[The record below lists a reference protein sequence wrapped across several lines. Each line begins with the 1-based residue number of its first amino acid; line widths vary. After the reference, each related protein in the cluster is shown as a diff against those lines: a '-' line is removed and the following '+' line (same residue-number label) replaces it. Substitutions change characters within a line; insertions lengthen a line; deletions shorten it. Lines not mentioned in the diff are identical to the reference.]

1 MHTSFLRHSRLAVA
15 LAATLA
21 CAAAGAR
28 PVPAGFEDLA
38 AGQTEQLD
46 VRLMGRSAGVWP
58 VFVTPDGVHLLDP
71 EPALEALGLSDEARA
86 VLVPALSTTLPRNGH
101 LACHNVTP
109 DIGCGYLAP
118 SDDPTSIGVIH
129 DEDEGVLH
137 LFPAR
142 QWLPSVSPERDR
154 YHRPNEAA
162 QNALLHQQMF
172 NVSGGSGYMSLSAM
186 GNGML
191 GVFRDAH
198 IGVDWNYNRQQRRG
212 HGSRDELLFNDV
224 YLRHDL
230 ARKHYVQVG
239 RMDRRN
245 LSSAEGGNFAF
256 GMLPLDR
263 FEGVRFGTTQAYLD
277 RAVIGQ
283 GSPLTVLLSRNA
295 RVDAY
300 DGERLLQSFYLDSG
314 INDLDTTRFPAGSYL
329 VNLRIFEDGVLV
341 RTEDAPF
348 SKSGATWD
356 ETSRQWFVQGG
367 RLITRDERDHRG
379 ALQAG
384 LRLPLHPN
392 LAMTLGSAIVDN
404 VAYGEL
410 RLEGR
415 KAFGTHEFTGS
426 SAMLRGDDGSRGLQ
440 QQASYRHR
448 VSGNVY
454 HQRMRGGACR
464 GSYINP
470 ESLGCSDALSAS
482 LSTPLAGGN
491 LYFGYTRRT
500 TYTLGREQNDLPWF
514 EGGLPPGALW
524 RPGDRQGQL
533 TRTLQANYSRSF
545 QWHGMSLATRTGVFT
560 QRTGASEGPRRDN
573 GVYVNLAVSR
583 VVRTPMTTRQ
593 DRVGLDL
600 QHGREEQPRAGYR
613 IGRTRRWEWGT
624 GYRELGGE
632 FNGRS
637 NGQNSASASVRQ
649 QDDYGATSA
658 TASHYRHRDQGE
670 TSYTA
675 THTSS
680 FALSRSGLY
689 WGSEYGIG
697 AGVAVKVDNPEDI
710 ELNGH
715 AAEVRVA
722 GARRQMLRFG
732 QRRLLPLSSYTLTR
746 TEVQDV
752 SAYDVAAAVR
762 VEGQGGGQSLFLPP
776 GKLWMMPI
784 ELDLTYT
791 FIGSAHDDEG
801 VALHGARILNAP
813 LPSLGNDGGFIADF
827 PQREKT
833 LYLLQENRLMEC
845 PLQVRERR
853 SVVFMV
859 GAVRCHPLAVDRLP
873 PKIQQQARVQ
883 RLLREQKLGE
893 QVPSVAGGAL

>member
-1 MHTSFLRHSRLAVA
+1 MAMVAVF
-15 LAATLA
+15 A
-21 CAAAGAR
+21 CAAASAR
-28 PVPAGFEDLA
+28 PVPAGFEDLV

-58 VFVTPDGVHLLDP
+58 AFVTPDGVRLLDP
-71 EPALEALGLSDEARA
+71 APVLDALELSEEAKA
-86 VLVPALSTTLPRNGH
+86 VLGTALSATLPRNGH
-101 LACHNVTP
+101 LACQYVAP
-109 DIGCGYLAP
+109 GAGCGYLAP
-118 SDDPTSIGVIH
+118 PDDPATIGVIH
-129 DEDEGVLH
+129 DENEGVLN

-154 YHRPNEAA
+154 YHRPNEGAH
-162 QNALLHQQMF
+162 NALLHQQVL

-191 GVFRDAH
+191 GVARDGH
-198 IGVDWNYNRQQRRG
+198 IGVEWNYNRQQRSG
-212 HGSRDELLFNDV
+212 YGSRDELLFNDL

-230 ARKHYVQVG
+230 ARAHYVQLG

-245 LSSAEGGNFAF
+245 LSSPQGGNFAF

-263 FEGVRFGTTQAYLD
+263 FEGIRFGTTQAYLD
-277 RAVIGQ
+277 QAVIGQ

-329 VNLRIFEDGVLV
+329 VSLRIFEDGVLV

-356 ETSRQWFVQGG
+356 ETSAQWFVQGG
-367 RLITRDERDHRG
+367 RLITRDERNHES

-384 LRLPLHPN
+384 LRMPLHAN
-392 LAMTLGSAIVDN
+392 LAMTVGSAIVDTI
-404 VAYGEL
+404 AYGEL

-415 KAFGTHEFTGS
+415 TAFGAHELTGS
-426 SAMLRGDDGSRGLQ
+426 SAMLRGGDGSRGLQ

-464 GSYINP
+464 GTYINP
-470 ESLGCSDALSAS
+470 ESLGCSDSLSAS
-482 LSTPLAGGN
+482 LSAPLAGGN

-500 TYTLGREQNDLPWF
+500 TYTLGREQQDLPWF
-514 EGGLPPGALW
+514 DGGLLPPGAPW

-545 QWHGMSLATRTGVFT
+545 QWQGMSLATRTGAFT
-560 QRTGASEGPRRDN
+560 QHTGATEGPRRDK
-573 GVYVNLAVSR
+573 GVYLNLAVSR
-583 VVRTPMTTRQ
+583 VLRAPVSTRQ
-593 DRVGLDL
+593 DRIGLDL
-600 QHGREEQPRAGYR
+600 QHGRDEQPRAGYR
-613 IGRTRRWEWGT
+613 IGHNRRWEQGT

-637 NGQNSASASVRQ
+637 NGQNSLSASVRQ

-658 TASHYRHRDQGE
+658 TASHYRNRDQGE

-680 FALSRSGLY
+680 FAWSRGGVF
-689 WGSEYGIG
+689 WGSEYGSG
-697 AGVAVKVDNPEDI
+697 AGVAVQVAHPEDI
-710 ELNGH
+710 ELSGH

-722 GARRQMLRFG
+722 GARHQTLRFG

-746 TEVQDV
+746 AEVQDV
-752 SAYDVAAAVR
+752 SAHDVAAAVR
-762 VEGQGGGQSLFLPP
+762 VEGQGSGQSLFLPP

-801 VALHGARILNAP
+801 VALQGARILNAP

-833 LYLLQENRLMEC
+833 LYLLQDNRLMEC

-859 GAVRCHPLAVDRLP
+859 GQVRCQPLAVDRLP
-873 PKIQQQARVQ
+873 SRIQQQARVQ
-883 RLLREQKLGE
+883 RLLREQALGE
-893 QVPSVAGGAL
+893 QLPSVAGGGL